1 MRNNNHILLVNDIND
16 LQYIDFQRT
25 DSSSSFFKLQEC
37 ASKRDLTFKHIVS
50 AVVVLIIINTVN
62 LID

>member
-1 MRNNNHILLVNDIND
+1 MTLMT
-16 LQYIDFQRT
+16 YIDFQRT

-37 ASKRDLTFKHIVS
+37 ASKRNLTFKHIVS